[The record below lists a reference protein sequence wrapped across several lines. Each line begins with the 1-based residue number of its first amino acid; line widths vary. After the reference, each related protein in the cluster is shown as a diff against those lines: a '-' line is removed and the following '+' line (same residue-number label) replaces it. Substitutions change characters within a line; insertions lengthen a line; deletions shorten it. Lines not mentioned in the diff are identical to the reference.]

1 MEVLVEV
8 MEETGQVETLEM
20 LRNMLRPRLKMQ
32 EMEEMGQEEME
43 EIKEEMVD
51 MGSGETAENK
61 F

>member
-1 MEVLVEV
+1 
-8 MEETGQVETLEM
+8 
-20 LRNMLRPRLKMQ
+20 MLRPRLKMQ

-61 F
+61 L